1 MRINYTA
8 ELPKARGYRPCKN
21 QQIIAEFANS
31 GRPFAKIEL
40 DNGEYKKPSTA
51 AAALKHAIKSMHV
64 DLTAKTIGGAV
75 WLFNIPLMDKEGLE
89 L

>member
-8 ELPKARGYRPCKN
+8 ELPKARSYRPCKN

-40 DNGEYKKPSTA
+40 DNGEYGKPSTA
-51 AAALKHAIKSMHV
+51 ATALRNAIKSMHV
-64 DLTAKTIGGAV
+64 DLTVKTIGGAV
-75 WLFNIPLMDKEGLE
+75 WIFNAPLMEKEGINL
-89 L
+89 

>member
-1 MRINYTA
+1 MRINYNV
-8 ELPKARGYRPCKN
+8 ELPKTKSYCYCKN
-21 QQIIAEFANS
+21 QQIISEFSNS

-40 DNGEYKKPSTA
+40 DNGEYKNPSTA
-51 AAALKHAIKSMHV
+51 ATALKHAIKSMHV

-75 WLFNIPLMDKEGLE
+75 WLFNLPLMEKEGLE

>member
-8 ELPKARGYRPCKN
+8 ELPKARGYRYCKN

-40 DNGEYKKPSTA
+40 DNGEYKSPSTA
-51 AAALKHAIKSMHV
+51 TAGLRHAIESMHV
-64 DLTAKTIGGAV
+64 DLTVKTIGGAV
-75 WLFNIPLMDKEGLE
+75 WIFNVPLMEKEGINL
-89 L
+89 